1 MSDVAAV
8 LLTLDEP
15 FRQRA
20 RESIAAQTLQVS
32 DVILVDD
39 VTPFHRALN
48 QGARRVTT
56 PFFVQVDADMILDP
70 HCVETLRAAVRDD
83 TGIVVGELRDPLV
96 ERVVGVKLFRTAC
109 VQQVAFSDS
118 ISPDTD
124 FGAALARAGWKTVY
138 VGRPAP
144 GTGGAVA
151 TLGEHRPDYTPAYTF
166 RKHLLEGSR
175 YWHRGA
181 VHGMRAR
188 YASLA
193 ASSHPLAPLA
203 QLAMGHGLFLAIDT
217 DALGAPVVDGRAE
230 WLHDQLSS
238 GRPDPTS
245 PGAVPAVGRSPR
257 LRDTFRRFLALGRA
271 GRLDGGGAS
280 IVQVMDSLRERR
292 HDWHSLVAV
301 IALGHGLLDEAP
313 DGNSIA
319 RDERLMSR
327 FLMPGVGSRT
337 GVAGLFRARALQAVR
352 RGRGH
357 GGHARW

>member
-8 LLTLDEP
+8 LLSLDEP
-15 FRQRA
+15 FVQRA
-20 RESIAAQTLQVS
+20 RESIAAQSLPVTDL
-32 DVILVDD
+32 ILVND

-48 QGARRVTT
+48 EGARRVTT

-118 ISPDTD
+118 VSPDTD
-124 FGAALARAGWKTVY
+124 FGAAIARAGWKTVY

-144 GTGGAVA
+144 GTGAPVA

-166 RKHLLEGSR
+166 RKHLLEGRR

-181 VHGMRAR
+181 AHGMRAR
-188 YASLA
+188 NASLA

-203 QLAMGHGLFLAIDT
+203 QLAMGHGLFLSIDT
-217 DALGAPVVDGRAE
+217 DGLGAPVADGRAE
-230 WLHDQLSS
+230 WLHEFLSS
-238 GRPDPTS
+238 GRRGRQSLDD
-245 PGAVPAVGRSPR
+245 VPAIDPSAR
-257 LRDTFRRFLALGRA
+257 LRDTFRRFAAA
-271 GRLDGGGAS
+271 GRLLRQQDKGAS
-280 IVQVMDSLRERR
+280 IVPALHALRAER
-292 HDWHSLVAV
+292 HQWHALTAV
-301 IALGHGLLDEAP
+301 IALGHGLLDEAH
-313 DGNSIA
+313 DGTNMVH
-319 RDERLMSR
+319 DERLMAR
-327 FLMPGVGSRT
+327 FLLPGVGSRT
-337 GVAGLFRARALQAVR
+337 GIAALFQARAMQAVR
-352 RGRGH
+352 RVRRH